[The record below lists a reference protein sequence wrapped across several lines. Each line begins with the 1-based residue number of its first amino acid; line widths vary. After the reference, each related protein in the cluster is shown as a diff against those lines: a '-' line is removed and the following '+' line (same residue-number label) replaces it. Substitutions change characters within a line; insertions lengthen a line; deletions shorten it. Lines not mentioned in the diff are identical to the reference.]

1 MKSHIS
7 SLSGLYESGA
17 YFVAGSCSHTC
28 HASRTFPRSQ
38 CKALTPR
45 QLAYGAPPLPQLHH
59 QLPPAPGP
67 LPTLPPR
74 DHAQVLQPA
83 ALGPDQR
90 PAAAVIDSQHPVLGP
105 AEEAAGQCTSIAAI
119 RSSALAT
126 HNCSAPS
133 AIPRNPNDIG
143 ETMQGHGNVCLTASG
158 RQTAMHDTCQR
169 ASTLLTSPPSIMEVG
184 PSIMEVGPSKVE
196 AGPKGDEAQHATRV
210 GQTSTALAPNTS
222 LPAPRSTP
230 EDPRVDLASSAG
242 HPTGNRRQVPFNRPS
257 GLIGASRLGWGTK
270 SDQAQSRTIRLA
282 PAAAQQYQQQL
293 EAGIDDLSP
302 AGPISSPASK

>member
-1 MKSHIS
+1 MQ
-7 SLSGLYESGA
+7 
-17 YFVAGSCSHTC
+17 GS
-28 HASRTFPRSQ
+28 RP
-38 CKALTPR
+38 P

-74 DHAQVLQPA
+74 DHARDHAQVLQPA
-83 ALGPDQR
+83 ALGSDQR
-90 PAAAVIDSQHPVLGP
+90 PAPAMIDSEHPVVGP
-105 AEEAAGQCTSIAAI
+105 AEEAAGQCTSTAAI

-133 AIPRNPNDIG
+133 ADAVARDPNDIG
-143 ETMQGHGNVCLTASG
+143 KTMQGHDNVDLTAGG
-158 RQTAMHDTCQR
+158 RQTAMHNTCQS
-169 ASTLLTSPPSIMEVG
+169 ASTLLVSPPST
-184 PSIMEVGPSKVE
+184 MEVGPSKVE
-196 AGPKGDEAQHATRV
+196 VGPKGDEAQHATRV
-210 GQTSTALAPNTS
+210 GQISTALAPNTS
-222 LPAPRSTP
+222 LPTPRSTP

-242 HPTGNRRQVPFNRPS
+242 QPIGNRRQVPFNRPS

-302 AGPISSPASK
+302 AGPTSSPASK